1 MLVFVEGA
9 AWQTMQMASGD
20 TALDEAEAWEA
31 EHCARAPSSVATGS
45 TIHVVQLA
53 TALTSVPAQVIIFML
68 CTLHGGS

>member
-31 EHCARAPSSVATGS
+31 EHCARAPSLVAT
-45 TIHVVQLA
+45 VRY
-53 TALTSVPAQVIIFML
+53 M
-68 CTLHGGS
+68 